1 MRLDIDGRNCELESG
16 RSILDAVKKEGFD
29 SIMLSDR
36 PLAAQIGGEVFN
48 LRFTPKKD
56 TQIHLLR
63 YGEDMGRRVYERT
76 LQFLFILAIRKEFPR
91 ARVCVRYSLG
101 PGLFI
106 TVDGMEEPF
115 NEEAALKVETEMRRL
130 VRLKLPLERR
140 RISIKEALSFY
151 EQDGQADKAKL
162 LKWRR
167 FSYFDVYQ
175 IDGYMDYF
183 YGEMAPDTS
192 YADVFRVKYVHDG
205 AVVLLMPRSDAPDV
219 PSDYVDLP
227 KLHAVFH
234 QSDEWGKLMECAT
247 VNDLNTHIQNG
258 TIREL
263 VRINEALHDRGYA
276 DIADKIVQKGAKAVL
291 VAGPSSS
298 GKTTSAH
305 RISTQ
310 LRLQGCHPVMLSLDD
325 YYIDRDK
332 IERDENGEI
341 DLENINTLDIQRFG
355 SDLAALIRGEKVEV
369 PRFDFTNG
377 KRAPEGRI
385 LQLHD
390 DEPVIIE
397 GIHGLNPMLLSPE
410 VDESKIF
417 RVYVSALTTLNLDD
431 HNRIRTTDIRI
442 LRRLVRDYMTRN
454 ASMEHTLGMW
464 ASVRRGEEKWIFPYQ
479 ENADALFNTTLL
491 YEVSVLKKYVYP
503 LLEEVPPES
512 KYYAM
517 ARDIVKFLNYI
528 LDADIED
535 EIPPTSILREFI
547 GGNTYYR

>member
-16 RSILDAVKKEGFD
+16 RSILDAVKKEGLD

-76 LQFLFILAIRKEFPR
+76 LQFLFILAMRKEFPR

-192 YADVFRVKYVHDG
+192 YADVFRVKYIHDG

-291 VAGPSSS
+291 VAGL
-298 GKTTSAH
+298 
-305 RISTQ
+305 
-310 LRLQGCHPVMLSLDD
+310 LRKD
-325 YYIDRDK
+325 Y
-332 IERDENGEI
+332 
-341 DLENINTLDIQRFG
+341 LC
-355 SDLAALIRGEKVEV
+355 
-369 PRFDFTNG
+369 P
-377 KRAPEGRI
+377 
-385 LQLHD
+385 
-390 DEPVIIE
+390 
-397 GIHGLNPMLLSPE
+397 
-410 VDESKIF
+410 
-417 RVYVSALTTLNLDD
+417 
-431 HNRIRTTDIRI
+431 
-442 LRRLVRDYMTRN
+442 
-454 ASMEHTLGMW
+454 
-464 ASVRRGEEKWIFPYQ
+464 
-479 ENADALFNTTLL
+479 
-491 YEVSVLKKYVYP
+491 
-503 LLEEVPPES
+503 
-512 KYYAM
+512 
-517 ARDIVKFLNYI
+517 
-528 LDADIED
+528 
-535 EIPPTSILREFI
+535 
-547 GGNTYYR
+547 